1 MDARVFSVDAPRLT
15 NTSFFAI
22 PGVDGDTLVGKLDRA
37 GFAVASGSA
46 CSSANPEPSHTLLAM
61 GVESGLARAA
71 VRVSLGS
78 DSTQQD
84 VDGFL
89 KALGDNLASLRTL
102 TAMTV

>member
-1 MDARVFSVDAPRLT
+1 
-15 NTSFFAI
+15 
-22 PGVDGDTLVGKLDRA
+22 
-37 GFAVASGSA
+37 
-46 CSSANPEPSHTLLAM
+46 
-61 GVESGLARAA
+61 
-71 VRVSLGS
+71 VSLGS